1 MYSCLVHSGWGEQLG
16 PLTSL
21 GLMVACLCHDVDH
34 RGARQR
40 IGGLDII

>member
-16 PLTSL
+16 PLTNL

-34 RGARQR
+34 RGARR
-40 IGGLDII
+40 IGDLDII